1 MERGWEVSPSQ
12 SGTTNRSNQTE
23 AATGSKWS
31 KRLNLKVPPLWT
43 LTRRCHQGCA
53 DLPLLPPRFRITLL
67 QQQPK
72 KPRRDTVNA
81 QFQVKPSKLFEQV
94 SLPTSSTSG
103 EILPASQVMWDF
115 AVCFISAAKHV
126 KKYESFP
133 SPKLCPSLHSDRIST
148 QWSHKRKLPGIR
160 PEGRRTATEVANEW
174 NKPFPASA

>member
-12 SGTTNRSNQTE
+12 SGTTNRSHQTE
-23 AATGSKWS
+23 AATESKWS

-53 DLPLLPPRFRITLL
+53 DLPLLPYRFCITLV

-72 KPRRDTVNA
+72 KPRQGHCECTN
-81 QFQVKPSKLFEQV
+81 EQV

-115 AVCFISAAKHV
+115 TVCFISTAKHV
-126 KKYESFP
+126 KKICESFP

-148 QWSHKRKLPGIR
+148 RWSHKRSVTGLPLLHGFV
-160 PEGRRTATEVANEW
+160 PWVV
-174 NKPFPASA
+174 